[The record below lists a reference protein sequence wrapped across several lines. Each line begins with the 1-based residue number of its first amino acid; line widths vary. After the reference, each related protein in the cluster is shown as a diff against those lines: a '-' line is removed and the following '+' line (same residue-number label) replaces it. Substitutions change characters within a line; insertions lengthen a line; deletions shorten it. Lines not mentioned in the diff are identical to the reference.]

1 MSTKQN
7 ALYIKPCHIVKAGSK
22 AAHVALGLDVRDLKN
37 LDTPAELFPARS
49 ATVRGRTVD

>member
-22 AAHVALGLDVRDLKN
+22 IAHSQLGLDARDLQN
-37 LDTPAELFPARS
+37 LDTPIYLFPVRP
-49 ATVRGRTVD
+49 ATVRGRTID